1 MEKTKT
7 DIKYKTFKIMQMS
20 RGKKLVE
27 IRVPDGVVFHLSM
40 GHVTST
46 NEDRDTY
53 NFIAVIP
60 YDESIHT
67 FLLEQK
73 CDYTVHNIFDTYI
86 SWIIK
91 DSVPEDFTAFP
102 FTTADPNIEPFY
114 IKTLSVNR
122 KKKNKMYIDLLTE
135 IYNRDG
141 KYPPREETLEIER
154 RCIEESSVITCY
166 MKITGVTFFG
176 VQVLHIRCV
185 PGVPDSTLDSC
196 IFTDS
201 GIFCQYI
208 TYNDLFSYESLP
220 TTENE
225 FNNAVSEIL
234 QNFNIL

>member
-27 IRVPDGVVFHLSM
+27 VRVPDGVVFHLSM
-40 GHVTST
+40 GHVTGVD
-46 NEDRDTY
+46 EDRDTY

-60 YDESIHT
+60 YNESIHT

-122 KKKNKMYIDLLTE
+122 EKKNKMYIDLLTE

-141 KYPPREETLEIER
+141 KYPSREETLGIEK
-154 RCIEESSVITCY
+154 RCIEETSTITGY
-166 MKITGVTFFG
+166 MKITNILFSG
-176 VQVLHIRCV
+176 VQAVHIRCV
-185 PGVPDSTLDSC
+185 PDPTLDSC
-196 IFTDS
+196 IDS

-208 TYNDLFSYESLP
+208 SYNNLFSYESLP

>member
-1 MEKTKT
+1 METT
-7 DIKYKTFKIMQMS
+7 TYIKYKTFKLLQMD
-20 RGKKLVE
+20 RGKKIAE
-27 IRVPDGVVFHLSM
+27 IKVPDGVVFHLSM
-40 GHVTST
+40 GHVISAY
-46 NEDRDTY
+46 EDRDTY

-60 YDESIHT
+60 YDKDICNFLTQQNIH
-67 FLLEQK
+67 
-73 CDYTVHNIFDTYI
+73 CTVHNIFDTYI
-86 SWIIK
+86 AWIIK
-91 DSVPEDFTAFP
+91 DSTPENFNNFP
-102 FTTADPNIEPFY
+102 FTTDAPNIEPFY
-114 IKTLSVNR
+114 IKTLSVNQS
-122 KKKNKMYIDLLTE
+122 KKNKMYIDLLTE

-166 MKITGVTFFG
+166 MKITGVSFFG
-176 VQVLHIRCV
+176 VQVLHIRCI

>member
-1 MEKTKT
+1 MEKIETN
-7 DIKYKTFKIMQMS
+7 IKYKTFKIMQMS

-40 GHVTST
+40 GHVTGVD
-46 NEDRDTY
+46 EDRDTY

-60 YDESIHT
+60 YDESIYT

-122 KKKNKMYIDLLTE
+122 EKKNKMYIDILTE
-135 IYNRDG
+135 IYNHDG
-141 KYPPREETLEIER
+141 EYPPREEARVIER
-154 RCIEESSVITCY
+154 RCIEESSIITGY
-166 MKITGVTFFG
+166 MKITGISFFG
-176 VQVLHIRCV
+176 VHVVHIRCV
-185 PGVPDSTLDSC
+185 PTSTAV
-196 IFTDS
+196 DS
-201 GIFCQYI
+201 GIFRQYI
-208 TYNDLFSYESLP
+208 SY
-220 TTENE
+220 TEIFGDDNLIATKDE
-225 FNNAVSEIL
+225 FATALNTIL
-234 QNFNIL
+234 QDLDILDIL

>member
-20 RGKKLVE
+20 RGKNLAE

-40 GHVTST
+40 GHVTSVD
-46 NEDRDTY
+46 EDRDTY

-60 YDESIHT
+60 YDENIYN

-73 CDYTVHNIFDTYI
+73 YDYTVHNIFDTYI

-91 DSVPEDFTAFP
+91 DSVPEDFNTFP

-122 KKKNKMYIDLLTE
+122 EKKNKMYIGLLTE

-141 KYPPREETLEIER
+141 KYPPREETLGIER
-154 RCIEESSVITCY
+154 RCIEESSIITGY
-166 MKITGVTFFG
+166 MKITGVSFFG
-176 VQVLHIRCV
+176 VRVVHIRCAPFSTAV
-185 PGVPDSTLDSC
+185 NSGV
-196 IFTDS
+196 FR
-201 GIFCQYI
+201 QYI
-208 TYNDLFSYESLP
+208 SYAEIFRDDNLI
-220 TTENE
+220 TTKDE
-225 FNNAVSEIL
+225 FAANLSTIL
-234 QNFNIL
+234 QDLDILDIL

>member
-1 MEKTKT
+1 MENIT
-7 DIKYKTFKIMQMS
+7 DIKYKTFKLLQMEY
-20 RGKKLVE
+20 GKKFAE
-27 IRVPDGVVFHLSM
+27 IKVPDGVVFQLTM
-40 GHVTST
+40 GHMTSSD
-46 NEDRDTY
+46 EDRDTY

-60 YDESIHT
+60 YDENIYN
-67 FLLEQK
+67 FLIKQK
-73 CDYTVHNIFDTYI
+73 FEYTVHNIFNTYI
-86 SWIIK
+86 AWIIR
-91 DSVPEDFTAFP
+91 DSTPENFNDFP
-102 FTTADPNIEPFY
+102 FTNEYQNIEPFY
-114 IKTLSVNR
+114 IKTVSVNR
-122 KKKNKMYIDLLTE
+122 EKKNKMYIDLLKE

-141 KYPPREETLEIER
+141 KYPSREETLEIER
-154 RCIEESSVITCY
+154 RCVEESSVITCY
-166 MKITGVTFFG
+166 MKITGVSFFG